1 MKKLGPALSATA
13 MVVLI
18 LGLSACGSGSSGKEG
33 GKLRVSFAS
42 FPEALD
48 PQLDYTAEGWSAMYD
63 TYIPLLT
70 YAHADG
76 TAGSEVIPGLATDM
90 PKVTNGGKTYTLT
103 LRKGLKYSDG
113 TPVKASDFEATVE
126 RMFELNSPGT
136 SYFAAVVGAEQ
147 FQKTKSGGISGITAD
162 DKTGKIT
169 IELQEPHGTF
179 PEELAL
185 PFSALVPPDTPAEDQ
200 TAHPAPGVGPYEI
213 SSSNPGRGWSYV
225 RNPQWKKNNAELLP
239 QLPSGHV
246 NTIEVVV
253 VTNQSTQVNEVEQG
267 KTNWMFDPLPAD
279 RVSEVKQR
287 YEGTQFGLESS
298 LSTYFFW
305 MNTTRAP
312 FDDLKVRQAVNYA
325 VNTEALERIYSGE
338 IASSHQILPAGMPG
352 YSEFDLY
359 PQNLAKAKQMIREA
373 NPSDR
378 QITVWTDS
386 LSPNDQ
392 AGEYFESVLDDI
404 GFDAKLKKTNAENY
418 FTIIGDQSTPDL
430 DTGWGS
436 YFADYPHPNAL
447 FQPMLAGSSI
457 RPVNN
462 TNLPLINDPKLNAK
476 IERLAT
482 EELGPKQEDEYAELD
497 REYMEQAPWVPYGN
511 RALSLFVSSDIDF
524 DKVIWTPAFSGDLAS
539 FQFK

>member
-1 MKKLGPALSATA
+1 LKKLGPALSVIAIA
-13 MVVLI
+13 I
-18 LGLSACGSGSSGKEG
+18 LVCGLSACGSGSSGKEG

-48 PQLDYTAEGWSAMYD
+48 PQLDYTGEGWSAMYD

-113 TPVKASDFEATVE
+113 TPVKASDFESTVE
-126 RMFELNSPGT
+126 RMYKLNSPGT
-136 SYFAAVVGAEQ
+136 SYFSVVVGAEQ
-147 FQKTKSGGISGITAD
+147 FQKTKSGGISGITTD

-169 IELQEPHGTF
+169 IELNEARGTF
-179 PEELAL
+179 PDELAL
-185 PFSALVPPDTPAEDQ
+185 PFTALVPPDTPAEDQ
-200 TAHPAPGVGPYEI
+200 TANPPAGIGPYEI
-213 SSSNPGRGWSYV
+213 SSVDPGNGWSYI
-225 RNPQWKKNNAELLP
+225 RNPQWKKNNAKLLS
-239 QLPSGHV
+239 QLPGGHV
-246 NTIEVVV
+246 NTIEAVV

-279 RVSEVKQR
+279 RVTEVKQR
-287 YEGTQFGLESS
+287 YEGTQFGPESS

-305 MNTTRAP
+305 MNTTRPP

-325 VNTEALERIYSGE
+325 VDTDALERIYSGE
-338 IASSHQILPAGMPG
+338 IATSHQILPAGMPG
-352 YSEFDLY
+352 YEEFDLY
-359 PQNLAKAKQMIREA
+359 PHNLAKAKQLIKEA
-373 NPSDR
+373 DPADR

-392 AGEYFESVLDDI
+392 AGEYYESVLDDI

-430 DTGWGS
+430 DTGWAN
-436 YFADYPHPNAL
+436 YFADYPHPNAI
-447 FQPMLAGSSI
+447 FQPMFAGSSI
-457 RPVNN
+457 HPVYN
-462 TNLPLINDPKLNAK
+462 TNLSMIDDPKLNEK

-482 EELGPKQEDEYAELD
+482 EELGPQQEDEYAALD

>member
-1 MKKLGPALSATA
+1 
-13 MVVLI
+13 
-18 LGLSACGSGSSGKEG
+18 
-33 GKLRVSFAS
+33 
-42 FPEALD
+42 
-48 PQLDYTAEGWSAMYD
+48 
-63 TYIPLLT
+63 
-70 YAHADG
+70 
-76 TAGSEVIPGLATDM
+76 
-90 PKVTNGGKTYTLT
+90 
-103 LRKGLKYSDG
+103 
-113 TPVKASDFEATVE
+113 
-126 RMFELNSPGT
+126 
-136 SYFAAVVGAEQ
+136 
-147 FQKTKSGGISGITAD
+147 
-162 DKTGKIT
+162 
-169 IELQEPHGTF
+169 
-179 PEELAL
+179 
-185 PFSALVPPDTPAEDQ
+185 
-200 TAHPAPGVGPYEI
+200 
-213 SSSNPGRGWSYV
+213 
-225 RNPQWKKNNAELLP
+225 
-239 QLPSGHV
+239 
-246 NTIEVVV
+246 
-253 VTNQSTQVNEVEQG
+253 
-267 KTNWMFDPLPAD
+267 
-279 RVSEVKQR
+279 
-287 YEGTQFGLESS
+287 
-298 LSTYFFW
+298 

-338 IASSHQILPAGMPG
+338 IAASHQILPAGMPG

-359 PQNLAKAKQMIREA
+359 PYNLAKAKQMIREA

-482 EELGPKQEDEYAELD
+482 EELGPKQEDEYADLD

>member
-1 MKKLGPALSATA
+1 LKKLGPALSVIA
-13 MVVLI
+13 MAI
-18 LGLSACGSGSSGKEG
+18 LAIGLSACGSGSSGKEG
-33 GKLRVSFAS
+33 GTLRVSFAS

-63 TYIPLLT
+63 TYVPLLT

-76 TAGSEVIPGLATDM
+76 TAGSEVIPGLAQAL

-136 SYFAAVVGAEQ
+136 SYFTNVVGAEQ
-147 FQKTKSGGISGITAD
+147 FQQTKSGGISGISTD

-169 IELQEPHGTF
+169 IELNVPRGTF
-179 PEELAL
+179 AEELAL
-185 PFSALVPPDTPAEDQ
+185 PFTSLVPPDTPAEDQ
-200 TAHPAPGVGPYEI
+200 TASPPPGVGPYEI
-213 SSSNPGRGWSYV
+213 SSADPGRGWSYV
-225 RNPQWKKNNAELLP
+225 RNPQWKKNNAKLLP

-246 NTIEVVV
+246 NKIEAVV

-279 RVSEVKQR
+279 RVVEVKQR
-287 YEGTQFGLESS
+287 YEGTQFRPESS

-305 MNTTRAP
+305 MNTTRPP
-312 FDDLKVRQAVNYA
+312 FNDLKVRQAVNYA
-325 VNTEALERIYSGE
+325 IDTEALERIYSGE
-338 IASSHQILPAGMPG
+338 IATSHQILPPEMPG

-359 PQNLAKAKQMIREA
+359 PHNLAKAKAMIREA
-373 NPSDR
+373 NPADR

-392 AGEYFESVLDDI
+392 AGEYYESVLDDI
-404 GFDAKLKKTNAENY
+404 GLDAKLKKTNAENY

-430 DTGWGS
+430 DTGWAD

-457 RPVNN
+457 HPVNN
-462 TNLPLINDPKLNAK
+462 TNLPMIDDPKLNEK
-476 IERLAT
+476 IERLST
-482 EELGPKQEDEYAELD
+482 EELGPKQEAEYAELD
-497 REYMEQAPWVPYGN
+497 REYMEQAPWAPYGN